1 MCIRDRAE
9 IAGVTPPSHTVPDT
23 TVAADAELAKAMN
36 AARHADA
43 KIGFITIIEFSFFKR
58 G

>member
-1 MCIRDRAE
+1 MSHSDAE
-9 IAGVTPPSHTVPDT
+9 MAGATPPSHTVPET

-36 AARHADA
+36 AAIHADA
-43 KIGFITIIEFSFFKR
+43 KSGFITIIEFSLFKR